1 MPKRRCGSFDEAM
14 KRWSSAKLL
23 RTSEFVYAILALF
36 ALTQGPVYQVWKSSA
51 ERLESL
57 PSPSLPFIYFVSFL
71 VVQLPALLLLA
82 RRTTREWLS
91 LRSYQ
96 ALIVLVVWFG
106 LSVVWS
112 TFARD
117 SLPEFAAL
125 VITIAFGVYLGSSFS
140 VREVWWIIALAMAA
154 GVVTSWFAVMR
165 LWDGA
170 YNFID
175 GYWIG
180 IYFNRNSLAPVAA
193 VAIIAAV
200 AVIVVELGVSSKKP
214 SRVLLVAGASSALI
228 VFSAIE
234 IWKSESQT
242 SPFALAVAA
251 GAVVVWGILRWSGGK
266 ISRLRFLVSLA
277 APITLV
283 ILGITLFVALREIG
297 RLGGVS
303 TEVATLNSRRA
314 FWSLSWSAFLEKPL
328 FGWGWM
334 AAWRNPEFFGS
345 GFWNPAWDVAWSH
358 NGYLDI
364 LLGGGVLAGLLFGL
378 FVWCGAY
385 QMGRGDVRTTSLGM
399 LLLGFIFSAATQES
413 FFVGSHFLWAL
424 MIATLVRSS
433 VDKQHAG

>member
-1 MPKRRCGSFDEAM
+1 
-14 KRWSSAKLL
+14 
-23 RTSEFVYAILALF
+23 
-36 ALTQGPVYQVWKSSA
+36 
-51 ERLESL
+51 
-57 PSPSLPFIYFVSFL
+57 
-71 VVQLPALLLLA
+71 
-82 RRTTREWLS
+82 
-91 LRSYQ
+91 
-96 ALIVLVVWFG
+96 
-106 LSVVWS
+106 
-112 TFARD
+112 
-117 SLPEFAAL
+117 
-125 VITIAFGVYLGSSFS
+125 
-140 VREVWWIIALAMAA
+140 
-154 GVVTSWFAVMR
+154 MR

-200 AVIVVELGVSSKKP
+200 AVTTLELGVSGRKP
-214 SRVLLVAGASSALI
+214 LKVLLVALVSSALI
-228 VFSAIE
+228 VFSVIE
-234 IWKSESQT
+234 MWKSESQT

-251 GAVVVWGILRWSGGK
+251 GAVTVWGVLRWFGRK
-266 ISRLRFLVSLA
+266 ISRLRFLVSFA
-277 APITLV
+277 APLTMV
-283 ILGITLFVALREIG
+283 ILGITLFIALREIG

-328 FGWGWM
+328 LGWGWM
-334 AAWRNPEFFGS
+334 AAWRNPDFFGS

-364 LLGGGVLAGLLFGL
+364 LLGGGVLAGVLFGL
-378 FVWCGAY
+378 FVWFSAREMSR
-385 QMGRGDVRTTSLGM
+385 QSVLTTALSM
-399 LLLGFIFSAATQES
+399 LFLGFVFSAATQES